1 MSDFQRGA
9 LDDDEERLP
18 WLEPVDDYEDEEG
31 ISIARLIAA
40 VVVGLVALGLV
51 IGGIFWLRNRGQ
63 SGDGTLIAAPAGP
76 IKEKPP
82 EAGGMNVEGAGD
94 VAYDASVGKDV
105 NSTIDLTALPEA
117 PVADNSGI
125 RPAPLP
131 PSTSPQPSTPA
142 PAVKRATVPAAKSA
156 PAAPQKQASAVSTPL
171 PATAT
176 PEKPVKMA
184 AANPA
189 PAPKPLLPSPVAS
202 SSGGGSIQLGAFSS
216 QALANKAW
224 SSLSGRFGFLSGME
238 HSVASATIGGKTLYR
253 LRASAGS
260 QASSTCAKLKVAG
273 EACSV
278 VD

>member
-9 LDDDEERLP
+9 MDDDEERLP

-63 SGDGTLIAAPAGP
+63 SGDGTIIAAPAGP

-105 NSTIDLTALPEA
+105 NSTIDLTALPET

-131 PSTSPQPSTPA
+131 PSTSPQATTPA
-142 PAVKRATVPAAKSA
+142 PAPKPAPVPATKPA
-156 PAAPQKQASAVSTPL
+156 PAAPEKQASAVSTPL
-171 PATAT
+171 PAKAT
-176 PEKPVKMA
+176 PEKPVKVA
-184 AANPA
+184 AANPT
-189 PAPKPLLPSPVAS
+189 PAPKPLLPASAAS

-224 SSLSGRFGFLSGME
+224 SSLSGRFGFLSGMD
-238 HSVASATIGGKTLYR
+238 HSVASATVGGKTLYR
-253 LRASAGS
+253 LRASAGG
-260 QASSTCAKLKVAG
+260 QASETCAKLKVAG

>member
-63 SGDGTLIAAPAGP
+63 SGDGTLITAPAGP

-105 NSTIDLTALPEA
+105 NSTIDLTALPET

-131 PSTSPQPSTPA
+131 PSTSPQASTPA
-142 PAVKRATVPAAKSA
+142 PAIKPGPVPAAKSA
-156 PAAPQKQASAVSTPL
+156 PAAPQKQASAILTPL

-189 PAPKPLLPSPVAS
+189 PAPKPLLPAPVAS
-202 SSGGGSIQLGAFSS
+202 SAGGGSIQLGAFSS